1 MHRKNIKD
9 ELIILRKQTVNEN
22 DVLITAFGKYSGK
35 IFLKARGSKKI
46 TSRFTGKLEI
56 LSCINADLYF
66 SGKSYTLTNASLI
79 HEPPI
84 ALNLKNFQITH
95 DICKL
100 LNQTLPFEDPNQ
112 RIFHLIQITTQFLR
126 TEQKE
131 DEILLFFYLK
141 YLQLNGHLAEIK
153 ELYNQSETAKKNS
166 LKALRFFT
174 ENNQL
179 SQCLKLKIPEENK
192 LELQKI
198 IQKLL
203 QNSFEINQPF

>member
-1 MHRKNIKD
+1 MHRKNLKD
-9 ELIILRKQTVNEN
+9 ELIILRRQTVNEN
-22 DVLITAFGKYSGK
+22 DVLLTAFGKHLGK

-79 HEPPI
+79 NEPPI

-95 DICKL
+95 NICKL
-100 LNQTLPFEDPNQ
+100 LNQTLAMEDPNQ
-112 RIFHLIQITTQFLR
+112 AIFHLIQLATQFLR
-126 TEQKE
+126 TEHKE

-153 ELYNQSETAKKNS
+153 ELYNQSDTAKTNS

-174 ENNQL
+174 ENDQL
-179 SQCLKLKIPEENK
+179 SQCLKLKLPEENK
-192 LELQKI
+192 QELQRI
-198 IQKLL
+198 VQRLL
-203 QNSFEINQPF
+203 QNSFEISQPF